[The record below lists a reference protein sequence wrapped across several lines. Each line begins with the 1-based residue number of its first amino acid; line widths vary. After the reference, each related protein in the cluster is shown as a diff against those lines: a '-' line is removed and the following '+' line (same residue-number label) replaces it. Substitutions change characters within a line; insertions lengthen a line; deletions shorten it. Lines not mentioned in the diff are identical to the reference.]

1 MTLLLAYLYWPVA
14 VALMALGQ
22 GLLLPAI
29 KRTPPGSEA
38 RRQGLALHY
47 VLVASYYLPLAL
59 GPSWL
64 ALGVA
69 TVSRLLLFDVVL
81 NTAAGVAPFHVGNSA
96 LADRLLQR
104 VALGLHWPAERV
116 RLVGWVLSMGGT
128 IYCFILNNL
137 LSNNTSP

>member
-1 MTLLLAYLYWPVA
+1 MLAILYWPVA

-29 KRTPPGSEA
+29 KRTAPGSEA

-47 VLVASYYLPLAL
+47 VLVLSYYLPLTLL
-59 GPSWL
+59 GVSSL
-64 ALGVA
+64 LSGVLVA

-96 LADRLLQR
+96 AADQLLQR
-104 VALGLHWPAERV
+104 VALGLHWPPDRV
-116 RLVGWVLSMGGT
+116 RLVGWVACVVGT
-128 IYCFILNNL
+128 IVALGWYLWG
-137 LSNNTSP
+137 